1 MKRKF
6 TLVVLSAVVMILLAG
21 CSSGGSTQ
29 STSTT
34 EQKPKV
40 DITKMTAGEIVK
52 TFQDAGFPI
61 GSVTVYTAETDE
73 NSLLGRPNQYTSKAK
88 FTDTRTSEP
97 AAGSATENTAGGTI
111 EVFNNA
117 EDAQARYDYIEP
129 ITKNSMFSQYLYLYK
144 NVFLRIDGALT
155 PDQAAQYE
163 AAFKSLQNGNLPDQF
178 K

>member
-6 TLVVLSAVVMILLAG
+6 TLVVLSAVVMVLLAG
-21 CSSGGSTQ
+21 CSSGSGGSAAAVET
-29 STSTT
+29 
-34 EQKPKV
+34 KPKV
-40 DITKMTAGEIVK
+40 DVTKMSAGDIVQ
-52 TFQDAGFPI
+52 TFVDAGFPV
-61 GSVTVYTAETDE
+61 GTVTVYTAETDE

-111 EVFNNA
+111 EVFNNEA
-117 EDAQARYDYIEP
+117 DAQARYDYIQP
-129 ITKNSMFSQYLYLYK
+129 ITKNAMFSQYLYLYK

-163 AAFKSLQNGNLPDQF
+163 TAFKSLQNGNLPDQF